1 MSLAST
7 ASLWTNENI
16 QNQTKKR
23 QATMRRSTIKLRPYN
38 DSTISEPE
46 EYISQAENFQ
56 NLQKNTPMSIEET
69 QAAQETKSNKVNE
82 ILNKITSIDNNDGNK
97 LADFVPLTNK
107 PDVPTER
114 KLVSN
119 DANKYDLRR
128 NLDPVELLPQTL
140 QGSMSNSQYVAND
153 MDINYLSNYQ
163 QTYEASPVF
172 QPQAINYSK
181 PYYANMGVGSQDNKL
196 IEKINYMIHLLEDQH
211 NEKTANITEE
221 FILYVFL
228 GVFVIFTVDSFTRVG
243 KYVR

>member
-23 QATMRRSTIKLRPYN
+23 QPTMRRGTVKLRPYN
-38 DSTISEPE
+38 ESTISEPE
-46 EYISQAENFQ
+46 EYISQSENFQ
-56 NLQKNTPMSIEET
+56 NLQKNTPISIEET
-69 QAAQETKSNKVNE
+69 QASQEEKSDKVNE
-82 ILNKITSIDNNDGNK
+82 ILNKITSIDNDGNK

-107 PDVPTER
+107 PDISTER

-119 DANKYDLRR
+119 DANKYELRR
-128 NLDPVELLPQTL
+128 NLNPSELLPQTL
-140 QGSMSNSQYVAND
+140 QRTQGNSQYMAND

-163 QTYEASPVF
+163 QTYEAPPVF
-172 QPQAINYSK
+172 QSQQNNKSR
-181 PYYANMGVGSQDNKL
+181 PYYANMGVGGHDNKM

>member
-23 QATMRRSTIKLRPYN
+23 QPTMRRSTVKLRPYN
-38 DSTISEPE
+38 EQTISEPE
-46 EYISQAENFQ
+46 EYVSQSENFQ
-56 NLQKNTPMSIEET
+56 NLQKNTPMSIEEN
-69 QAAQETKSNKVNE
+69 QAEQEAKSDKVNE
-82 ILNKITSIDNNDGNK
+82 ILNKITSIDNNGNK

-107 PDVPTER
+107 PDISTER

-119 DANKYDLRR
+119 DANKYELKR
-128 NLDPVELLPQTL
+128 NLNPVELLPQTL
-140 QGSMSNSQYVAND
+140 QRPQGNSQYVAND

-163 QTYEASPVF
+163 QTYEVPPVF
-172 QPQAINYSK
+172 QSQQNNQLR
-181 PYYANMGVGSQDNKL
+181 PYYANMGVGGNDNKM

>member
-23 QATMRRSTIKLRPYN
+23 QPTMRRNTVKLRPYN
-38 DSTISEPE
+38 DTTISEPE
-46 EYISQAENFQ
+46 EYVSQAENFQ

-69 QAAQETKSNKVNE
+69 RAAQETKSNKVNE
-82 ILNKITSIDNNDGNK
+82 ILNKITSIENDGNK

-107 PDVPTER
+107 PDISTER

-119 DANKYDLRR
+119 DANKYELKR
-128 NLDPVELLPQTL
+128 NLEPFELLPQTL
-140 QGSMSNSQYVAND
+140 QGSQGNVQYVAND
-153 MDINYLSNYQ
+153 TDVNYLSNYQ
-163 QTYEASPVF
+163 QTYEAPPVF
-172 QPQAINYSK
+172 QSQPANHSR
-181 PYYANMGVGSQDNKL
+181 PYYANMGVGGNDNKM

>member
-23 QATMRRSTIKLRPYN
+23 QPTMRRSTVKLRPYN
-38 DSTISEPE
+38 DPTISEPE
-46 EYISQAENFQ
+46 EYVSQAENFQ
-56 NLQKNTPMSIEET
+56 NLQKKTPMSIEET
-69 QAAQETKSNKVNE
+69 HAAQETKSNKVNE
-82 ILNKITSIDNNDGNK
+82 ILNKITSIENDGNK

-107 PDVPTER
+107 PDISTER

-119 DANKYDLRR
+119 DANKYELKR
-128 NLDPVELLPQTL
+128 NLEPFELLPQTL
-140 QGSMSNSQYVAND
+140 QSSPGNAQYVAND

-163 QTYEASPVF
+163 QTYEAPPVF
-172 QPQAINYSK
+172 QSHPPNHSR
-181 PYYANMGVGSQDNKL
+181 PYYANMGVGGNDNKM